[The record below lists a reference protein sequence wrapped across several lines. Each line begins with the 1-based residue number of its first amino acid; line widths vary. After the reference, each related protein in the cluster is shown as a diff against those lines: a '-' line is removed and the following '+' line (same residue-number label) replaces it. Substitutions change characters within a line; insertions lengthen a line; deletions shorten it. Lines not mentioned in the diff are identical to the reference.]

1 MKVFLNMTIDDKGL
15 KEYSKS
21 FEALHN
27 RLKELEADSPYEFT
41 IIGRDRTTKTP
52 TNDAIISALSEAHED
67 IYVGKPYGQP
77 YKRRVETAASVF
89 EKAALSQNR
98 PPIVTR
104 LDAMKAYN
112 LAKVIFSPE
121 FDIASL
127 K

>member
-1 MKVFLNMTIDDKGL
+1 MKVFLNMTISDKGL
-15 KEYSKS
+15 KEYAKD

-27 RLKELEADSPYEFT
+27 RLKELEADFPYEFT

-52 TNDAIISALSEAHED
+52 TNDAIISALSQAHED

-77 YKRRVETAASVF
+77 YKRRVETTLAVF

-104 LDAMKAYN
+104 VDAMKAYSI
-112 LAKVIFSPE
+112 AKSVFSPE
-121 FDIASL
+121 FDISSL

>member
-1 MKVFLNMTIDDKGL
+1 MKVFLNMTISDKGL
-15 KEYSKS
+15 KAYEKD

-27 RLKELEADSPYEFT
+27 RLKQLEADSPYEFT
-41 IIGRDRTTKTP
+41 IIGRDRTTGTP

-77 YKRRVETAASVF
+77 YRRRVETASAVF

-104 LDAMKAYN
+104 VDAMKAYN
-112 LAKVIFSPE
+112 VAHAIFSPE